1 MTPRRSLI
9 VDTTV
14 RLVFD
19 GALVLSVYLLFAGHN
34 QPGGGFVGGLVA
46 AAAFALRYLAGG
58 LDEVHAASPVRP
70 WTFLSIGLGVVVV
83 AALVPVVIGDPPL
96 DQRAFEW
103 RPAVLGKVKLTTATI
118 FDAGVY
124 LIVVGLVL
132 MAFEGLG
139 ETWGRD
145 ARAGKDTSSS
155 SSSTTTTTGGAPG
168 GEEPA

>member
-9 VDTTV
+9 LDTVV

-19 GALVLSVYLLFAGHN
+19 GALLLSVYFLFAGHN

-46 AAAFALRYLAGG
+46 GGAVALRYIAGG
-58 LDEVHAASPVRP
+58 LGEVRAVVPAPPWGFLAA
-70 WTFLSIGLGVVVV
+70 GLALASGT
-83 AALVPVVIGDPPL
+83 ALVPVASGRGPL

-103 RPAVLGKVKLTTATI
+103 DLALVGHVKLTTATV

-132 MAFEGLG
+132 MALEGFG
-139 ETWGRD
+139 EDWAELAGRH
-145 ARAGKDTSSS
+145 RE
-155 SSSTTTTTGGAPG
+155 
-168 GEEPA
+168 GEG

>member
-1 MTPRRSLI
+1 MRPRRSIIL
-9 VDTTV
+9 DTTV

-46 AAAFALRYLAGG
+46 AGAFALRYLAGG
-58 LDEVHAASPVRP
+58 LDEVHAASPLRP
-70 WTFLSIGLGVVVV
+70 WTFLSLGLGVVVSS
-83 AALVPVVIGDPPL
+83 ALVPMLLGDPPL

-103 RPAVLGKVKLTTATI
+103 HLAVLGTVKLTTATF

-132 MAFEGLG
+132 MAIEGMG
-139 ETWGRD
+139 ETWRPGLPNPE
-145 ARAGKDTSSS
+145 RAAEASPRVPR
-155 SSSTTTTTGGAPG
+155 A
-168 GEEPA
+168 EEPT